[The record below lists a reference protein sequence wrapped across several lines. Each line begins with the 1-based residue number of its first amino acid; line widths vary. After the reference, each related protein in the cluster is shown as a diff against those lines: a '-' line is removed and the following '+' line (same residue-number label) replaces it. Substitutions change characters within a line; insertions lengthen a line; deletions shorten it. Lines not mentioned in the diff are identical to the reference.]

1 MAGITITVPVKSDYT
16 IENIKEITY
25 YKTSIPINQQRL
37 IFEGKP
43 LNNNRTLREYNIQ
56 KESTLYQY

>member
-25 YKTSIPINQQRL
+25 YKNSVPINQQRL
-37 IFEGKP
+37 IFGGKP

-56 KESTLYQY
+56 KESTLH